1 MSPLANASKASVVTP
16 SDSTPLTSAC
26 EALWIGV
33 AGTLTVV
40 VADPA
45 VAGGTTISTSVGVG
59 LFPVKCLQVKATG
72 TTASQILALE

>member
-1 MSPLANASKASVVTP
+1 MSPLQNASKAQAVTP
-16 SDSTPLTSAC
+16 SDATPLPSAC

-33 AGTLTVV
+33 GGTLTVV

-45 VAGGTTISTSVGVG
+45 NAAGNTVSTTVGVG
-59 LFPVKCLQVKATG
+59 LFPVKVLQVKATG